1 MKLITNLPKK
11 FFRSSKK
18 TRSISRSEN
27 TSFGSTTT
35 TTSTLSSSDL
45 LATPKSV
52 LVQHDKWQSNREEE
66 GALQQ
71 QDKWQAKANREG
83 SVSQHDKW
91 QSSNIEQGALQHDKW
106 QANKEG
112 NVSVLQQ
119 HDKWQANKEG
129 SVSELQHDKWQAKRE
144 ELEAILTRV
153 GTEPLSDEEVL
164 MFLNEG
170 LVDIEVDIDGD
181 NISSE
186 ELRGTFDF
194 FDVDHDGKITAEEL
208 FNVFTTIGDD
218 KCTLE
223 DCKRMIKSVD
233 KNGDGFVCFED
244 FCIMMENQR

>member
-71 QDKWQAKANREG
+71 QDKWQAKANSEG
-83 SVSQHDKW
+83 SVHDKW
-91 QSSNIEQGALQHDKW
+91 QSSNIEKGAL
-106 QANKEG
+106 
-112 NVSVLQQ
+112 Q

-129 SVSELQHDKWQAKRE
+129 SVSESQHDKWQAKRE

-181 NISSE
+181 NISSD

-208 FNVFTTIGDD
+208 FNVFTTIGDY

>member
-1 MKLITNLPKK
+1 M
-11 FFRSSKK
+11 S
-18 TRSISRSEN
+18 
-27 TSFGSTTT
+27 
-35 TTSTLSSSDL
+35 
-45 LATPKSV
+45 
-52 LVQHDKWQSNREEE
+52 QHDKWQSNR
-66 GALQQ
+66 
-71 QDKWQAKANREG
+71 
-83 SVSQHDKW
+83 HDKW
-91 QSSNIEQGALQHDKW
+91 QSSNIEEGALQHDKW

-112 NVSVLQQ
+112 SVSVLQQQ

-129 SVSELQHDKWQAKRE
+129 SVSESQHDKWQAKRE